1 MAKKTASGHR
11 AAVLERLAR
20 VGREHSDATVLFHAT
35 VAGLMA
41 LHPTDYKALGILDRL
56 GPMSA
61 GQLAAHTGL
70 AAASI
75 TSLVDRL
82 EARGFARRVHDSQDR
97 RRVLVEAAEE
107 RLRGGRHL
115 FQSTRQS
122 LARLYERYSDAQLAI
137 IADFLARNADRLRT
151 ETAQLPARRRRLT
164 KSRAVPT

>member
-1 MAKKTASGHR
+1 
-11 AAVLERLAR
+11 
-20 VGREHSDATVLFHAT
+20 
-35 VAGLMA
+35 MA

-115 FQSTRQS
+115 FPIHTS
-122 LARLYERYSDAQLAI
+122 
-137 IADFLARNADRLRT
+137 IAGAPLRT
-151 ETAQLPARRRRLT
+151 VQRC
-164 KSRAVPT
+164 PTRHHR